1 MVALEKFNEVM
12 KMKFALALI
21 AMAALSACGQ
31 TKTQEYYMSH
41 PDEMSADLAEC
52 KQLGKSSYNCNEAD
66 KAAALLKRKN

>member
-1 MVALEKFNEVM
+1 MVALEKFNEVL

-21 AMAALSACGQ
+21 AVATLSACGQ